1 VPQGSSFS
9 CQAIAIRNCVAPIHA
24 FGNDRCLVKATRI
37 PVARATANNRL
48 IRVTISLPD
57 LI

>member
-1 VPQGSSFS
+1 MATALGFPEIH
-9 CQAIAIRNCVAPIHA
+9 QAHA